1 MDISALITPPAA
13 TTPATGNALA
23 TSPAVPFAQQ
33 LQQVQRPT
41 PATPMTDEPIAPALP
56 IGLDAVLGIAPEQ
69 WTQALATDSD
79 PTREQTPAD
88 TLAQLLAQVGVIT
101 PVPVQQ
107 PSASMG
113 TALTAEAPVPANG
126 VTPMQLATDSTEQN
140 PLLAALSHVEQGR
153 DELTDTLPVMP
164 ARPPAANR
172 SNALEPQTNLHSAAA
187 LNDDVVSALPNA
199 GTVLNAEAATQTARA
214 TRANDDAAPTPARHE
229 AVSVAPNITTGTNN
243 SLNSANPAAPNV
255 TATLSAP
262 LATAQW
268 QRGLEQHVLSLH
280 QRGSQHMELR
290 LHPEE
295 LGPLAI
301 SLKLGDNGA
310 QAQFMSAHPQVR
322 AALEQ
327 ALPQLRDA
335 LAEQGI
341 VLSDASVGEH
351 TQQAPQDQQAQGDRP
366 QFAGNVNNGEKTNDS
381 PELPAAR
388 AVRLDGRVDLY
399 A

>member
-13 TTPATGNALA
+13 TAPATGNALA
-23 TSPAVPFAQQ
+23 SSPAVPFAQQ

-41 PATPMTDEPIAPALP
+41 PATPTTDEPIAPALP
-56 IGLDAVLGIAPEQ
+56 IGLEAVLGIAPEQ

-214 TRANDDAAPTPARHE
+214 TLANDDAAPAPARHE

-322 AALEQ
+322 AAVEQ